1 MKKNLAI
8 LFLFIFILQ
17 IAGPYPWF
25 KVVDTIIHEK
35 MINRIAKI
43 SDSDK
48 LCLVT
53 IPENK
58 MSEVYWKVK
67 NKEFRY
73 KNEMY
78 DVVKLKYSG
87 SERHYYCIKDSKENE
102 LLASYL
108 KQVKA
113 LKTVEKRIRIMLI
126 TNYLPQNLIVKLYN
140 SFVVY
145 SYFELPKFY
154 VSKII
159 EINSPPPQIS

>member
-1 MKKNLAI
+1 MS
-8 LFLFIFILQ
+8 
-17 IAGPYPWF
+17 
-25 KVVDTIIHEK
+25 
-35 MINRIAKI
+35 NRIDEI

-48 LCLVT
+48 LCLV
-53 IPENK
+53 IISENQ

-78 DVVKLKYSG
+78 DVIKLEYSG
-87 SERHYYCIKDSKENE
+87 SERHYYCIKDTKENE

-108 KQVKA
+108 RQVKA
-113 LKTVEKRIRIMLI
+113 LKTVEKKIRTMLI
-126 TNYLPQNLIVKLYN
+126 SNYLPQNLIVKHYN